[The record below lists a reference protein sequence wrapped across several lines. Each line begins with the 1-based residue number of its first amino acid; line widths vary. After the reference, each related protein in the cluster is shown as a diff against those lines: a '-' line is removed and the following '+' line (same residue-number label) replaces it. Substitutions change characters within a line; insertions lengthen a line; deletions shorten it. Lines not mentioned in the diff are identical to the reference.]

1 MIGSGAGRS
10 GDQGDRR
17 RLHMRAW
24 VAAAVACALVFACA
38 DEPTG
43 PPGSLTV
50 SIAAPSARPLA
61 VGDTLRLEAEVRDHR
76 GEALPG
82 VTLAWLSSNA
92 RIVTVG
98 PEGVVTAVGPGT
110 ATITGSVGGVSGTVQ
125 VGVADPEAA
134 VLLSLHLSTN
144 GDDWTHN
151 DNWFGDDDLG
161 TWYGVETDR
170 AGRVIGLDLS
180 DNNLDGRIPARLGGL
195 AHLQKLDLNGNELT
209 GEIPGEL
216 GRLVSLER
224 LDLSRNELDGH
235 IPAYYDPESDIA
247 GLGALS
253 NLVWLDLSGN
263 QLDGEIP
270 WELRGLTSLERL
282 DLSGNELGGSIP
294 ASSDDGLGALSN
306 LVWLD
311 LSGNQLYGDIPWE
324 LGGLA
329 DLERLDLSENEL
341 WGHIPAS
348 NGDGLGALA
357 NLTWLNLSGNQFNG
371 EIPGDL
377 GLLANLETLWLSY
390 NQLEDSLPS
399 ELGSL
404 ERLTWLM
411 VGDNPL
417 LTGPLPQ
424 SFLDLEL
431 VEVFEYA
438 NTGICVPDEPDFQ
451 TWLDDIW
458 QHLGTGSVCGGAS
471 QSDRDILEI
480 LYNTTDG
487 PNWTNDTNWL
497 TDAPLG
503 DWYGVD
509 TDVAG
514 RVTRL
519 DLSGRYD
526 SEGREWIPHGL
537 SGTIPFEL
545 GNLANLSSLYLNH
558 NDLTGTIPTELGNL
572 ANLAVLSLG
581 SNSLSGTMKWSYFV
595 GQSEGKAK
603 VDSDWFREPSGA
615 YAVFC
620 LERDVTPRCPL
631 RQGEGRMPG

>member
-458 QHLGTGSVCGGAS
+458 QHLGTGRVCGM
-471 QSDRDILEI
+471 DRKILVA
-480 LYNTTDG
+480 LYNATRG
-487 PNWTNDTNWL
+487 PQWANDDNWL
-497 TDAPLG
+497 SDDPIET
-503 DWYGVD
+503 WYGVS
-509 TDVAG
+509 TDSDG
-514 RVTRL
+514 RVTL
-519 DLSGRYD
+519 
-526 SEGREWIPHGL
+526 
-537 SGTIPFEL
+537 
-545 GNLANLSSLYLNH
+545 
-558 NDLTGTIPTELGNL
+558 
-572 ANLAVLSLG
+572 LSLG
-581 SNSLSGTMKWSYFV
+581 SNNLTGFLPPELGGLDKLGSSPRRQQPPVGTTAARTGGRPPLAVLLLRHGIVRAGGRIVSGVAGFHFGSQWH
-595 GQSEGKAK
+595 GHGL
-603 VDSDWFREPSGA
+603 RGPG
-615 YAVFC
+615 
-620 LERDVTPRCPL
+620 RRPRHP
-631 RQGEGRMPG
+631 